1 MKYILTFGTPKG
13 DKRSVSMGTLE
24 KGPEIIKDFAKYG
37 YTFSQG
43 TKLVEVPL
51 TEEELATL
59 KALDADATGTPTT

>member
-1 MKYILTFGTPKG
+1 
-13 DKRSVSMGTLE
+13 MGTLE